1 MGFRFRL
8 PDIKGTDREQLRQ
21 LRGYL
26 YQLVPQL
33 QWALDA
39 VGSSRKTS
47 SAETAC
53 AQSAETIAAWTELGL
68 SDGLASNARS
78 VGEGCRRICKN
89 GQVFVSFRCAVPAE
103 LPVRV
108 SGAPLPEEYR
118 PQTSVC
124 ALCPMECSDGGKG
137 IVCAAV
143 TPDGYVELLW
153 AQGFGGEQTPATVDG
168 YISFLA

>member
-1 MGFRFRL
+1 MAFRFRL

-33 QWALDA
+33 QWALDS
-39 VGSSRKTS
+39 VGSARKTGA
-47 SAETAC
+47 AETA
-53 AQSAETIAAWTELGL
+53 SSKNAEAIAAWTELGL

-78 VGEGCRRICKN
+78 VGAGCRRICKN
-89 GQVFVSFRCAVPAE
+89 GQVFVSFRCTVPAE

-108 SGAPLPEEYR
+108 SGTPLAEEYR
-118 PQTSVC
+118 PKTLVC

-137 IVCAAV
+137 VACAAV
-143 TPDGYVELLW
+143 TPEGHVEILW